1 MKGKIGHQVIW
12 KILKQVRLENLAVV
26 HRCRR
31 LFATIDVYRNQTRNR
46 VRDTTRVE
54 EKQRNQLFPNSS
66 LVLHIRFIFHTSTS
80 VTIRCCVWTLK
91 PFMIILPLTFKQRN
105 GNHLFNFRQIPL
117 FLGQV
122 LWLQ

>member
-54 EKQRNQLFPNSS
+54 ETQRNHLSPNTFSS
-66 LVLHIRFIFHTSTS
+66 AKYPFH
-80 VTIRCCVWTLK
+80 
-91 PFMIILPLTFKQRN
+91 LPYFY
-105 GNHLFNFRQIPL
+105 
-117 FLGQV
+117 
-122 LWLQ
+122 